1 MFLSTGKVTMTDFLV
16 HILHMMYSLSSPTP
30 GATATCTMA
39 TEQRTFDPMLLI
51 AHLLKE
57 VASGNALCR
66 QTLCNVSSSAHL
78 NV

>member
-1 MFLSTGKVTMTDFLV
+1 MTDFLV
-16 HILHMMYSLSSPTP
+16 HILHVMYSISSPTA
-30 GATATCTMA
+30 GATATMT

-66 QTLCNVSSSAHL
+66 QTLCNVSYL
-78 NV
+78 CDQM